1 MTMENL
7 KVGFERRRGLFMTI
21 GSDNGFTR
29 EEINGTQLRM
39 LRHCEVPGLL
49 PVENEELDGVVTFR
63 YDLSGCRML
72 GEALRIVKW
81 TMSDFMNALCRLAEV
96 LEDCRLYLLDAN
108 RILLSDEYI
117 FMAGDGQD
125 LRFTYLPITA
135 ELSSA
140 DHMERLVVRWMTNVQ
155 DLDGQAAQQVLR
167 IVGAP
172 DFAPRTLRTFI
183 RDYLSSSLSSPRPSD
198 AQHAPSLSMMST
210 EPREMGLADKPEIT
224 KPEVDKRSGLPWRLL
239 QPPSGDPH
247 ALSELLGGDQFAVAT
262 DTSNSA
268 KQPMDPHRR
277 RTLTSVSAAAA
288 VAAVWR
294 FDYMDHPGQSGLLLS
309 LGVTVV
315 ALASVLLLW
324 NWTPKRSAEPF
335 IPKIL
340 PGGEV
345 DHPSEWEEEELPDAA
360 APRFNIHVAE
370 QRAPDSDRHDHH
382 VAAPRE
388 SVQPPETTWL
398 PAGLGDRTEML
409 DYANREPQAI
419 CYLLWETKGDGSRV
433 VLGDRS
439 VVIGRSAEAAQHV
452 DETSGISRA
461 HAEVVRVA
469 DQWKIKDLGSRN
481 GSKLN
486 DVPMTPYELY
496 PLQPGDSLTLASSRY
511 RFVQEHA

>member
-7 KVGFERRRGLFMTI
+7 KVGFERRRGLVMTI
-21 GSDNGFTR
+21 GNDNGFTR
-29 EEINGTQLRM
+29 EEINWTQLRM

-72 GEALRIVKW
+72 GEAMRIVKW

-117 FMAGDGQD
+117 FMAGDSQD

-135 ELSSA
+135 ELEIA
-140 DHMERLVVRWMTNVQ
+140 DRLERLVVRWMTNVQ

-172 DFAPRTLRTFI
+172 DFAPRSLRSFI
-183 RDYLSSSLSSPRPSD
+183 RDYLSSSILGPRPSD
-198 AQHAPSLSMMST
+198 AQRAPSLSMMST
-210 EPREMGLADKPEIT
+210 EPSEERKADKPERM
-224 KPEVDKRSGLPWRLL
+224 KSEVDKRSGLPWRLL

-247 ALSELLGGDQFAVAT
+247 ALSELLGGDRFAVAT
-262 DTSNSA
+262 DKPKPA

-277 RTLTSVSAAAA
+277 RTLTGVSAAAA
-288 VAAVWR
+288 VAAAWR
-294 FDYMDHPGQSGLLLS
+294 FGYIDHPGQSGLLLG
-309 LGVTVV
+309 LGVTIV

-324 NWTPKRSAEPF
+324 NWTPNRSAEP
-335 IPKIL
+335 IMPMAV

-345 DHPSEWEEEELPDAA
+345 EQPSEWEEEELPEASSR
-360 APRFNIHVAE
+360 RFQIHVAE
-370 QRAPDSDRHDHH
+370 QRGPSSDRLI
-382 VAAPRE
+382 AAPHERE
-388 SVQPPETTWL
+388 QPAETTWL
-398 PAGLGDRTEML
+398 PAGLGAHTEML
-409 DYANREPQAI
+409 EYARREPQVI
-419 CYLLWETKGDGSRV
+419 SYLLWETKGDGSRV
-433 VLGDRS
+433 PLGDRS
-439 VVIGRSAEAAQHV
+439 VVIGRSADAAHHV

-469 DQWKIKDLGSRN
+469 DQWKVKDLGSRN

-496 PLQPGDSLTLASSRY
+496 PLQPGDSITLAASRY